1 MYFLLPR
8 DIQVQILDHLDCTSI
23 VVFFTTCKT
32 LYNELPNEIPS
43 TVLHYLNDLRHSILT
58 FIEVFEML
66 SNLPNH
72 YSYKPGSNC
81 FDVKLQITW
90 RHRMTNLQDA
100 FDLLEDINQ
109 VKLFV
114 LENTLDTS
122 FLNSC
127 SRWIVP
133 QDVDFNI
140 GSRYKLKNKMRW
152 YHQNQKGTRKKD
164 KIQDINNSIVNSNVY
179 QCKGIKTHTGS
190 QMPIF
195 W

>member
-8 DIQVQILDHLDCTSI
+8 DIQVQILDCLDCTSI

-32 LYNELPNEIPS
+32 LYNELPNDIPS
-43 TVLHYLNDLRHSILT
+43 TVLHYLSDLRHSILT

-66 SNLPNH
+66 SNLPNN
-72 YSYKPGSNC
+72 YTYKPGSNC
-81 FDVKLQITW
+81 FDVKLNITW
-90 RHRMTNLQDA
+90 RHRMTNLQEA
-100 FDLLEDINQ
+100 FNLLEDVNQ
-109 VKLFV
+109 VNLFV
-114 LENTLDTS
+114 LENTLNDS
-122 FLNSC
+122 FRNSC

-152 YHQNQKGTRKKD
+152 YHHPGTRKRD
-164 KIQDINNSIVNSNVY
+164 KIQDTGNIVNSNVY
-179 QCKGIKTHTGS
+179 QCKGIKTQAGS